1 MAVFY
6 GLCRL
11 EVRAIFAVRF
21 FCLPSVASQR
31 KRNFCDARGSINQQ
45 ARGEDAVMSSSFKVG
60 DAVRW
65 NSEAGEIHGK
75 VVKVHT
81 RDTEFMGRHRPAT
94 KDAPQYEVKSD
105 KTGHLAMHH
114 GDALKHV

>member
-1 MAVFY
+1 VHVGGADNFRRSIFLPAD
-6 GLCRL
+6 GRL
-11 EVRAIFAVRF
+11 AEM
-21 FCLPSVASQR
+21 
-31 KRNFCDARGSINQQ
+31 RNFSSAHGSINQQ
-45 ARGEDAVMSSSFKVG
+45 ARSEGAMMSSSFKVG
-60 DAVRW
+60 DAVCW

-81 RDTEFMGRHRPAT
+81 RDTEFMGRHRPAS